1 MKKQNNKANANKHKR
16 QPQYTN
22 KKQLERYLITL
33 SKFPN
38 VIEHK
43 KIANSFDVSN
53 YKGLF
58 KQDAIRRLIEK
69 TAIEP
74 KTAST
79 LENETGVN
87 QKYICRLIKQLVN
100 EKRLCV
106 AYLGKCPTTLSK
118 GVQFLSSDK
127 SYLPTTK
134 ANSNESN

>member
-1 MKKQNNKANANKHKR
+1 MEATNYNNPLHKR
-16 QPQYTN
+16 QGKDTD
-22 KKQLERYLITL
+22 KKQLERYLKTL

-43 KIANSFDVSN
+43 NIAQSFEVSN
-53 YKGLF
+53 YKGIF

-79 LENETGVN
+79 LALETGVN
-87 QKYICRLIKQLVN
+87 QKYICRLKMQLVN
-100 EKRLCV
+100 EKRLSV
-106 AYLGKCPTTLSK
+106 AYLGKCPTTLSR

-134 ANSNESN
+134 ANTNESN

>member
-1 MKKQNNKANANKHKR
+1 MESNQLNSPNFLHKR
-16 QPQYTN
+16 QGKDTD
-22 KKQLERYLITL
+22 KKQLESYLKTL

-43 KIANSFDVSN
+43 NIANSFDVSS
-53 YKGLF
+53 YKGIF

-79 LENETGVN
+79 IEIETGVN
-87 QKYICRLIKQLVN
+87 QKYICRLKMQLVN
-100 EKRLCV
+100 EKRLSV

-127 SYLPTTK
+127 SYLLTTK

>member
-1 MKKQNNKANANKHKR
+1 MENQNNKANAFQHKR

-22 KKQLERYLITL
+22 KKRLISYLQTL
-33 SKFPN
+33 SKFPE

-43 KIANSFDVSN
+43 TIAQSFEVSN
-53 YKGLF
+53 YQGIF
-58 KQDAIRRLIEK
+58 KQEAIRRIIEK

-79 LENETGVN
+79 LTKETGIN
-87 QKYICRLIKQLVN
+87 QKYICRLKMQLVN
-100 EKRLCV
+100 EKRLFV
-106 AYLGKCPTTLSK
+106 AYIGKCPTTLSR

-134 ANSNESN
+134 ANINERN